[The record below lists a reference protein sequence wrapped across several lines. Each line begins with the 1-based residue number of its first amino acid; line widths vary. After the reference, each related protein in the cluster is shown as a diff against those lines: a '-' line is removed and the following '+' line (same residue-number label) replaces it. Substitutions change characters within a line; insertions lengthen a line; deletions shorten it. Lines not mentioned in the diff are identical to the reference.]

1 MDSSDKPR
9 FLAPMGKPRD
19 YVDNP
24 AMAMRNEPECIGPA
38 IVDGYASI
46 ASFHRSQQHALH
58 VAEAQLIRPT
68 LPPESRLSDLRRR
81 AKHSRVDMSHEL
93 HIIEREV
100 RKAQMR
106 GQDVPQRVVERLE
119 KLEGLLDGIAA

>member
-1 MDSSDKPR
+1 MSKPR

-24 AMAMRNEPECIGPA
+24 ALGVFGEPECIGPA
-38 IVDGYASI
+38 IVDGYAEV
-46 ASFHRSQQHALH
+46 ALFHRTLQHARD
-58 VAEAQLIRPT
+58 VEAAQVLRPT
-68 LPPESRLSDLRRR
+68 LAAEDRLKDIRRR
-81 AKHSRVDMSHEL
+81 AKHSSVDLSHEL
-93 HIIEREV
+93 HILEREI

-106 GQDVPQRVVERLE
+106 GQDVPVRVLERLE